1 MNHLKYIIK
10 LLIAVIIVTTTVSC
24 DKDEP
29 TQPAYSNRTILVYIV
44 ANNSLGAENYD
55 ETDINEMIL
64 ASQNNNFN
72 NGRLIIYHAPLGSK
86 PTLKEIVDGKIIT
99 LKEYNTSLSS
109 VERQQMQQVINDTK
123 LIAPA
128 KDYGLILWSH
138 ANGWLQTGIN
148 EGATPPIKYD
158 KGNKSTLAFGDDQG
172 KQMNITTL
180 AQILEN
186 EKFSFIYFDCCY
198 MATIEVMYELCHTT
212 DYIIASATEI
222 PADGMPYEQ
231 NLPLLFSDTALL
243 ELACANTFDYY
254 NCKNGL
260 LRSCAISLIDTH
272 HIKELGEI
280 TAQIY
285 RLNNILPED
294 YTPQKFSLDTN
305 CYYYDFGQY
314 IEALAHNNPDLLDS
328 WHSVMN
334 KSIIYKAATPLMW
347 NLLKIDHHSGLSTYI
362 IQEINQSEIKGYN
375 QLKWWNDVAYNLFN

>member
-29 TQPAYSNRTILVYIV
+29 AQPAYSNRTILVYIV

-109 VERQQMQQVINDTK
+109 VERKQMQQVINDTK

-285 RLNNILPED
+285 RYARPRGYRQPCSCRRRPVLGRLAVGLYAIFHGRFDHFGYDCL
-294 YTPQKFSLDTN
+294 YA
-305 CYYYDFGQY
+305 YYQLENRACGRT
-314 IEALAHNNPDLLDS
+314 ANPLIVVRGTVRV
-328 WHSVMN
+328 H
-334 KSIIYKAATPLMW
+334 
-347 NLLKIDHHSGLSTYI
+347 
-362 IQEINQSEIKGYN
+362 
-375 QLKWWNDVAYNLFN
+375 AYA